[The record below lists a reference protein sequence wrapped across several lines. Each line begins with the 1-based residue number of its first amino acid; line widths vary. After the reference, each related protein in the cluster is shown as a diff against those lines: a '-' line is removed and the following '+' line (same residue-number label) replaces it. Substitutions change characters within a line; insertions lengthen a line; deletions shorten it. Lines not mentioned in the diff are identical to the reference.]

1 MPQPQ
6 WIPVGSDWVWLIIL
20 GLLCTSLAFALAINS
35 LKELSAFI
43 SNLSINLEP
52 VYGILLAIWL
62 LNEDSLLNFDFY
74 LGTSIILLAVVMH
87 PLFSNLKNRKKLKQ

>member
-1 MPQPQ
+1 
-6 WIPVGSDWVWLIIL
+6 
-20 GLLCTSLAFALAINS
+20 LAFALAINS

-62 LNEDSLLNFDFY
+62 LNEDTLLNYNFY

-87 PLFSNLKNRKKLKQ
+87 PVITSINNKKKLKQ